1 MKWIEKLPRWTWWG
15 LVLPLLALNAWVALL
30 FYQYFE
36 GLIKISVAAALLAF
50 ILGYP
55 VGLIQRL
62 RLSRTQSIF
71 GVLILVVAAIAI
83 LGVTIIPI
91 LLEQTNEL
99 ITKLPSWLDSG
110 FTQLDALQVW
120 VAQRN
125 FPFDLGKLADQFEP
139 RLTGKVQEFSGA
151 VLGLLPDAIS
161 SLLDFALTLVLT
173 FYLLLHGERLWD
185 GVFQWLPER
194 INGKIRPLL
203 SENFH
208 NYFAGQLTL
217 GLLMGTTMTIAFVM
231 IQVPF
236 GLLFGIGVGLL
247 AVFPFGTATG
257 LIIVSFLT
265 ALKSIW
271 LGVRVLAVGAVIAQ
285 VVDSAIA
292 PLLIG
297 GFTGLNPVWIL
308 ISLLVGAKMAG
319 VLGLVIAVPIASS
332 FKALLAMIRAGEL
345 GSDDPDAGLVEGAGG
360 DGLGGDLDGDLD
372 GDLGDELSERSQAEV
387 TAFSGA
393 PK

>member
-1 MKWIEKLPRWTWWG
+1 MKWIEKIPRWMWWG
-15 LVLPLLALNAWVALL
+15 LALPLLALNAWVALL

-36 GLIKISVAAALLAF
+36 GLIKISVAAALLTF

-62 RLSRTQSIF
+62 NLSRTKSIF
-71 GVLILVVAAIAI
+71 VVLILALAALAV
-83 LGVTIIPI
+83 LGVTVIPI
-91 LLEQTNEL
+91 LLEQLNEL
-99 ITKLPSWLDSG
+99 VAKLPSWVDSG
-110 FTQLDALQVW
+110 STQLDALQVW
-120 VAQRN
+120 VSERN
-125 FPFDLGKLADQFEP
+125 FPFDLVKLGDQLEL
-139 RLTGKVQEFSGA
+139 RLTSKVQEISGA

-161 SLLDFALTLVLT
+161 SILDFVLTLVLT
-173 FYLLLHGERLWD
+173 FYLVLHGERLWD
-185 GVFQWLPER
+185 GIFQWLPER
-194 INGKIRPLL
+194 FNGKIRPLL

-217 GLLMGTTMTIAFVM
+217 GLLMGTTMTIAFLI

-257 LIIVSFLT
+257 LIIVSVLT

-319 VLGLVIAVPIASS
+319 VLGLVIPVPIASS
-332 FKALLAMIRAGEL
+332 IKALLGMLR
-345 GSDDPDAGLVEGAGG
+345 S
-360 DGLGGDLDGDLD
+360 
-372 GDLGDELSERSQAEV
+372 GDLGDDGDDAGVVELAIAPPAEQPELPSSA
-387 TAFSGA
+387 TLA
-393 PK
+393 PSAIP

>member
-1 MKWIEKLPRWTWWG
+1 MKWIEQLPRWMWWG
-15 LVLPLLALNAWVALL
+15 LVAPLLALNAWVALL

-36 GLIKISVAAALLAF
+36 GLIKISVAATLLTF

-62 RLSRTQSIF
+62 KLSRTQSIF
-71 GVLILVVAAIAI
+71 GVLVLGLGALAV
-83 LGVTIIPI
+83 LGVTVIP
-91 LLEQTNEL
+91 LLIEQTNEL
-99 ITKLPSWLDSG
+99 VNKLPSWLESG
-110 FTQLDALQVW
+110 STQLDALQAW

-125 FPFDLGKLADQFEP
+125 FPFDIAQLGDEVSL
-139 RLTGKVQEFSGA
+139 RLTGKVQEVSGA

-161 SLLDFALTLVLT
+161 SILDFVLTIVLT
-173 FYLLLHGERLWD
+173 FYLLLHGDRLWD
-185 GVFQWLPER
+185 GIFQWLPDR
-194 INGKIRPLL
+194 FNGKIRPLL

-217 GLLMGTTMTIAFVM
+217 GLLMGTTMTIAFLI

-247 AVFPFGTATG
+247 AIFPFGTATG
-257 LIIVSFLT
+257 LIIVSVLT

-285 VVDSAIA
+285 IVDSAIA

-319 VLGLVIAVPIASS
+319 VLGLVIAVPVASS
-332 FKALLAMIRAGEL
+332 IKAILAMFQ
-345 GSDDPDAGLVEGAGG
+345 S
-360 DGLGGDLDGDLD
+360 GDLDDD
-372 GDLGDELSERSQAEV
+372 
-387 TAFSGA
+387 GA
-393 PK
+393 PGNTDSVAERPQSKPEIPSTASLTPSAAP

>member
-1 MKWIEKLPRWTWWG
+1 MKWIEQLPRWTWWG

-36 GLIKISVAAALLAF
+36 GLIKISVAATLLAF

-62 RLSRTQSIF
+62 KLSRTGAIF
-71 GVLILVVAAIAI
+71 VVLVLGLAAIAV
-83 LGVTIIPI
+83 LGVTVIPI
-91 LLEQTNEL
+91 LLQQTTEL
-99 ITKLPSWLDSG
+99 TAKLPSWLDSG
-110 FTQLDALQVW
+110 STQLDALQMW
-120 VAQRN
+120 VSQRN
-125 FPFDLGKLADQFEP
+125 LPFDLARLGDQLEF
-139 RLTGKVQEFSGA
+139 RLTSKVQEISGA
-151 VLGLLPDAIS
+151 VFGFLPDAIS
-161 SLLDFALTLVLT
+161 SILDFVLTLVLT
-173 FYLLLHGERLWD
+173 FYLLLHGDRLWD
-185 GVFQWLPER
+185 GIFQWLPER

-217 GLLMGTTMTIAFVM
+217 GLLMGSTMTIAFVI

-247 AVFPFGTATG
+247 AIFPFGTATG
-257 LIIVSFLT
+257 LIIVSVLT

-319 VLGLVIAVPIASS
+319 VLGLVIAVPMASS
-332 FKALLAMIRAGEL
+332 LKAVLVMVRSGEL
-345 GSDDPDAGLVEGAGG
+345 DDDDGG
-360 DGLGGDLDGDLD
+360 PGGVGRTGDR
-372 GDLGDELSERSQAEV
+372 GGTGEPETSTREL
-387 TAFSGA
+387 TAPASATFSPSG
-393 PK
+393 P

>member
-1 MKWIEKLPRWTWWG
+1 MKWIEQLPRWMWWG

-36 GLIKISVAAALLAF
+36 GLIKISVAATLLTF

-62 RLSRTQSIF
+62 NLSRTKSIF
-71 GVLILVVAAIAI
+71 LVLVLGIAGLAV
-83 LGVTIIPI
+83 LGVTVIPI
-91 LLEQTNEL
+91 LLDQLNEL
-99 ITKLPSWLDSG
+99 VTKLPSWVDSG
-110 FTQLDALQVW
+110 STQLDALQVW
-120 VAQRN
+120 VSQRN
-125 FPFDLGKLADQFEP
+125 FPFDLARLGDQLEV
-139 RLTGKVQEFSGA
+139 RLTSKVQEISGA

-161 SLLDFALTLVLT
+161 SILDFVLTIVLT
-173 FYLLLHGERLWD
+173 FYLLLHGDRLWN
-185 GVFQWLPER
+185 GIFQWLPDR
-194 INGKIRPLL
+194 FNGKIRPLL
-203 SENFH
+203 SQNFH

-217 GLLMGTTMTIAFVM
+217 GLLMGTTMTIAFLI

-247 AVFPFGTATG
+247 AIFPFGTATG
-257 LIIVSFLT
+257 LIIVSVLT

-332 FKALLAMIRAGEL
+332 IKAVLAMIQ
-345 GSDDPDAGLVEGAGG
+345 DGG
-360 DGLGGDLDGDLD
+360 FNDDGDSN
-372 GDLGDELSERSQAEV
+372 EISPIAERPQSEPDVPSSA
-387 TAFSGA
+387 TLTPSAA
-393 PK
+393 P